1 MVTTFFSKTPSN
13 QPVLHLQR
21 NVLNKALMVCF
32 PQNFSRLSYHPCFLS
47 FSFLYHYLYP
57 FFLNQDTEQT
67 LSSVDEDRKMYLQVS
82 RCPWF
87 IYFVCVDP
95 GSFHPKTLNGKS
107 SLTFLFL
114 RFGLFVDLFVF
125 KFIDCVGCHCE
136 NYEIQESTEA
146 QFPHTRGKTTE
157 LLVSNVS
164 VIYFT

>member
-1 MVTTFFSKTPSN
+1 MKITIKWWKTVKTETQSDLCGTGASNSHYFFFKNSF

-95 GSFHPKTLNGKS
+95 GSFHPKTSNGKS
-107 SLTFLFL
+107 ALTFYSYVLVCLLIF
-114 RFGLFVDLFVF
+114 FVF
-125 KFIDCVGCHCE
+125 
-136 NYEIQESTEA
+136 
-146 QFPHTRGKTTE
+146 
-157 LLVSNVS
+157 
-164 VIYFT
+164 